1 MLPNQICMYTML
13 CRLLTNVV
21 CHSFLLPSIGYNDFT
36 GTVPGSL
43 SRFTNMRFDA
53 TKNKITGVSSDLCS
67 LTGWWNG
74 EVGKVIDGGGNGCDA
89 IMCPKGTFNDYG
101 REQSGS
107 SGECKSCPDGLY
119 AGATT
124 CAGISK
130 ESDNLEKQ
138 ILHKLFVATGG
149 KNWTKGK
156 VSWKQ
161 GGAICN
167 YEGITCDTEG
177 DNVNEGVTEIN
188 LSGFGLKNSIPTD
201 IYKLPSLEKVDFSN
215 NVVDLDFDGIDQAL
229 YLEEILFN
237 DADLKKLDYIY
248 YAPALKK
255 VSQFLL
261 VSDILQGR

>member
-1 MLPNQICMYTML
+1 MYDV
-13 CRLLTNVV
+13 CVANLLIDACLV
-21 CHSFLLPSIGYNDFT
+21 SLLLLPSIGYNDFT

-124 CAGISK
+124 CAGISE
-130 ESDNLEKQ
+130 ESDNLEKK
-138 ILHKLFVATGG
+138 ILDKLFVETGG
-149 KNWTKGK
+149 KNWTKGGD
-156 VSWKQ
+156 SWKQ
-161 GGAICN
+161 DGAICN
-167 YEGITCDTEG
+167 YEGITCATEG

-188 LSGFGLKNSIPTD
+188 LSGFGLKNSVPTD

-215 NVVDLDFDGIDQAL
+215 NVVDLGFDGIDKAL
-229 YLEEILFN
+229 FLEEILFN

-255 VSQFLL
+255 VRQLSRVVIFYKML
-261 VSDILQGR
+261 